1 MAGVERQRLVG
12 PGAEWKG
19 MAGMTTKQLT
29 AAKRRRPT
37 TQKMLALY
45 AEQYDFG
52 DHSEVRLTT
61 PLQLVSEANQREHWS
76 AKYKRKCEQQEF
88 MALVLPMVERF
99 IRHAVVKLIRLERYG
114 KHMDDDNLP
123 GSFKHVRDAIADWLK
138 PGLAPGRADNFFKWE
153 HLEAVDADGCKGLR
167 VTFLIERQT

>member
-1 MAGVERQRLVG
+1 M
-12 PGAEWKG
+12 
-19 MAGMTTKQLT
+19 KQLM
-29 AAKRRRPT
+29 ASKRRRPT

-76 AKYKRKCEQQEF
+76 ARYHRKKEQQSF
-88 MALVLPMVERF
+88 MEQVLPMAGRLMKGACVS
-99 IRHAVVKLIRLERYG
+99 LIRLERYG
-114 KHMDDDNLP
+114 RKMDADNNTA
-123 GSFKHVRDAIADWLK
+123 SFKHVQDAIAAWL
-138 PGLAPGRADNFFKWE
+138 GADDGD
-153 HLEAVDADGCKGLR
+153 LEWAYAQAVDAEGCKGLR

>member
-1 MAGVERQRLVG
+1 MS
-12 PGAEWKG
+12 
-19 MAGMTTKQLT
+19 KQLT

-76 AKYKRKCEQQEF
+76 AKYKRKVEQQEF

-99 IRHAVVKLIRLERYG
+99 IRHAVVKLIRLERFG
-114 KHMDDDNLP
+114 RKMDSDNNTA
-123 GSFKHVRDAIADWLK
+123 SFKHVQDAIAAWL
-138 PGLAPGRADNFFKWE
+138 GADDGD
-153 HLEAVDADGCKGLR
+153 LEWAYAQAVDADGCKGLR

>member
-1 MAGVERQRLVG
+1 M
-12 PGAEWKG
+12 
-19 MAGMTTKQLT
+19 KQLT

-61 PLQLVSEANQREHWS
+61 PLQLVSEANQREHW
-76 AKYKRKCEQQEF
+76 ATRYNRKVGQQGF
-88 MALVLPMVERF
+88 MLNVLPLAGRLLKG
-99 IRHAVVKLIRLERYG
+99 ACVKLIKLERYG
-114 KHMDDDNLP
+114 RRMDSDNLV
-123 GSFKHVRDAIADWLK
+123 GSFKHVQDAIAAWL
-138 PGLAPGRADNFFKWE
+138 GADDGD
-153 HLEAVDADGCKGLR
+153 LEWAYAQAVDAEGCKGLR